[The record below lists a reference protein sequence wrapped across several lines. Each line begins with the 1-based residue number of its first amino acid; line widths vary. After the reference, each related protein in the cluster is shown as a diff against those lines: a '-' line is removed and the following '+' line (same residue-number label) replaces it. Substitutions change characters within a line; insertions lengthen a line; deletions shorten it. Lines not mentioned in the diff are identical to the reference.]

1 MEEGQITWHGL
12 AGTPGYLAPE
22 VLKKESYGKP
32 VDVWA
37 CGVILYV
44 LLVGYLPFWDEDRNK
59 LYDQIMV
66 SNFIGIRCKKITN
79 NSSQKF
85 DAIKM
90 YFKMS

>member
-66 SNFIGIRCKKITN
+66 SNFIGIRSKKI
-79 NSSQKF
+79 
-85 DAIKM
+85 
-90 YFKMS
+90 